1 MPAFIAARL
10 YRIAPLLII
19 LAIIAL
25 AIYLV
30 VSWKSTPAR
39 AKEVLIKIFIVLN
52 GGLSALFLLATLYAL
67 LEGNL
72 FVAEFFATCMA
83 TTLIVL
89 SITFVCRF
97 RFLKNNPNYR
107 WRITGKV
114 EKKSHRS

>member
-30 VSWKSTPAR
+30 VSWRSTPAR

-107 WRITGKV
+107 WRITGKA

>member
-10 YRIAPLLII
+10 YRIVPLLVI

-30 VSWKSTPAR
+30 VSWRSTPAR

-72 FVAEFFATCMA
+72 FVAEFFVTCMA

-89 SITFVCRF
+89 GITFVCRS
-97 RFLKNNPNYR
+97 RFLKNNPNYH
-107 WRITGKV
+107 WRITGKA
-114 EKKSHRS
+114 EKKSRRP

>member
-10 YRIAPLLII
+10 YRIVPLLII

-25 AIYLV
+25 AIYFF

-39 AKEVLIKIFIVLN
+39 AKEVLIKVFIVLN
-52 GGLSALFLLATLYAL
+52 GGLSAFFLLATLYAL

-72 FVAEFFATCMA
+72 FVSEFFVTCMA
-83 TTLIVL
+83 STLIVL
-89 SITFVCRF
+89 AIAFVCRA

-107 WRITGKV
+107 WRITEKA
-114 EKKSHRS
+114 EKKQPR